1 MNTDRVR
8 GMFEREV
15 VADTSAQVEAQVR
28 DLIDWLVDKDLHQWQ
43 QVMDYLNRRVTQQL
57 ENRMVGQV
65 GGGFESNRR
74 ALLESVGRAA
84 REVVATYDKDAE
96 AKALADSVQMAVA
109 QTALVEV
116 GAIGLGA
123 LLIKLLAAT
132 MADVTGVLA
141 AGAVAAVGLYVIPY
155 KRRRAK
161 NDLQVKIGDLRERL
175 STSISDQFEREL
187 ARSLATIRE
196 AVRPYTRF
204 VEAQQATL
212 AGTET
217 ALQSTDAGLR
227 ELAARIETL

>member
-1 MNTDRVR
+1 
-8 GMFEREV
+8 
-15 VADTSAQVEAQVR
+15 
-28 DLIDWLVDKDLHQWQ
+28 
-43 QVMDYLNRRVTQQL
+43 
-57 ENRMVGQV
+57 
-65 GGGFESNRR
+65 
-74 ALLESVGRAA
+74 
-84 REVVATYDKDAE
+84 
-96 AKALADSVQMAVA
+96 
-109 QTALVEV
+109 
-116 GAIGLGA
+116 
-123 LLIKLLAAT
+123 

-161 NDLQVKIGDLRERL
+161 NDLQAKIGDLRERL

-204 VEAQQATL
+204 VEAQQETL

-227 ELAARIETL
+227 ELAARIEAL